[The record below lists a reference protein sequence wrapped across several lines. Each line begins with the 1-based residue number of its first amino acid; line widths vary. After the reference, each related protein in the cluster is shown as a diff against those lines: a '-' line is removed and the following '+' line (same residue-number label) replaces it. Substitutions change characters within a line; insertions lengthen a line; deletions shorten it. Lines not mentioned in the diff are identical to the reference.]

1 MGLFLKK
8 SLVLTG
14 MMGVGKSTIG
24 RLLAKKLRFKFI
36 DVDRLIERQEKRSIK
51 KIFDVDGEEYFRKI
65 EEKVTLKI
73 LKNKS
78 SIIALGGG
86 AFINNEIRKEIIKNC
101 CSIWLNL
108 SLELLIKR
116 YKRNNKRP
124 LLERNNLESEVKKI
138 LQSRKKIYALANFK
152 INCDNMNKKDVVQK
166 ILNLYAKN

>member
-1 MGLFLKK
+1 
-8 SLVLTG
+8 

>member
-1 MGLFLKK
+1 LKK

>member
-1 MGLFLKK
+1 MKK

-124 LLERNNLESEVKKI
+124 LLEGNNLESEVKKI

-166 ILNLYAKN
+166 ILSLYAKN

>member
-1 MGLFLKK
+1 MKK

-124 LLERNNLESEVKKI
+124 LLEGKNLESEVKKI

-166 ILNLYAKN
+166 ILDLYAKN

>member
-1 MGLFLKK
+1 MKK

-65 EEKVTLKI
+65 EEKVTFKI

-124 LLERNNLESEVKKI
+124 LLEGNNLESEVKKI

-166 ILNLYAKN
+166 ILDLYAKN

>member
-1 MGLFLKK
+1 MKK

-65 EEKVTLKI
+65 EEKATLKI

-108 SLELLIKR
+108 NLELLIKR

-124 LLERNNLESEVKKI
+124 LLEGNNLESEVKKI

>member
-1 MGLFLKK
+1 
-8 SLVLTG
+8 
-14 MMGVGKSTIG
+14 MGVGKSTIG

-108 SLELLIKR
+108 NLELLIKR

-124 LLERNNLESEVKKI
+124 LLEGNNLESEVKKI